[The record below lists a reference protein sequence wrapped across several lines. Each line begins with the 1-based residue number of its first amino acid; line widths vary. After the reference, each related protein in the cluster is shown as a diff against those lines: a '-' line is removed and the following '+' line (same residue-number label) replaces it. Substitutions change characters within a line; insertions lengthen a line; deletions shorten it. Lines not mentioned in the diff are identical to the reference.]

1 MGRGK
6 KGSGGRAYGHGR
18 AGGRIPSG
26 LGGVK
31 GNRREL
37 KGEINLWCYGRLID
51 CLDGQREQRKAG
63 GCTGSAAAPPCR
75 GRKGGRRKE
84 GGEKGA
90 NRWDPPVGAAVKK
103 KKKGE
108 SGGPA
113 GELGW
118 AAWAEKSRARFCFF
132 FFFFFKPHFQ
142 ILFNSNSNQTF
153 ANFSQEFYR
162 LFRDHTSNQKPC
174 KPTDD
179 AHTLVVSRFIKLSL
193 IFLELNLISNL
204 ISLNP

>member
-1 MGRGK
+1 MARETAVGFGWGVIALIGMLTEKRKEGEKAGARRIQRGMRRRPAGAGKKKGRGK
-6 KGSGGRAYGHGR
+6 
-18 AGGRIPSG
+18 
-26 LGGVK
+26 
-31 GNRREL
+31 
-37 KGEINLWCYGRLID
+37 GEAD
-51 CLDGQREQRKAG
+51 
-63 GCTGSAAAPPCR
+63 
-75 GRKGGRRKE
+75 
-84 GGEKGA
+84 
-90 NRWDPPVGAAVKK
+90 RWDPSVGAAVKRK
-103 KKKGE
+103 REGE

-113 GELGW
+113 RGVGLGRLGRKGGRG
-118 AAWAEKSRARFCFF
+118 AFVFFSFSFSNFIFKSF
-132 FFFFFKPHFQ
+132 
-142 ILFNSNSNQTF
+142 FNSNSNQTF